1 MEEEKDVSEVSETS
15 TTQTGKRRLVIILS
29 ASLLALFLL
38 VAGVVLITNEG
49 LKTAYADFTKEEEWD
64 RIYHLEENGYM
75 LDNGEFIRVS
85 FAFVV
90 TDSAQVTSLSDGQS
104 LLKYTI
110 TDVIS
115 GKERHA
121 FKGSDQLKQL
131 EREIKESLNKA
142 YSDVDLEHVYI
153 TSFVIS

>member
-1 MEEEKDVSEVSETS
+1 MAEEMEVSETS
-15 TTQTGKRRLVIILS
+15 KTQTGKRRLVLILS
-29 ASLLALFLL
+29 ASLLALIIL
-38 VAGVVLITNEG
+38 VSGVVLIAIPNEK

-75 LDNGEFIRVS
+75 LDNGQFIRVS

-90 TDSAQVTSLSDGQS
+90 TDSSQVTALSDGQS

-115 GKERHA
+115 GKKRSA
-121 FKGSDQLKQL
+121 FRGPDQLRQF
-131 EREIKESLNKA
+131 EEDIKESLNKA
-142 YSDVDLEHVYI
+142 YSDVELEHVYI